1 MSPEPGAVYRVDL
14 GISGKVRFF
23 VVVSRRND
31 DPPRALALCV
41 PIRTQNRDSDYE
53 VPLPRVRFLREQSYA
68 NVQAYRPSNTMSCKA
83 PSVASPRRPWMP
95 SARRCGMRWSSDSY
109 QHFS

>member
-23 VVVSRRND
+23 VVVSRRDD

-41 PIRTQNRDSDYE
+41 PITTQAIQFHELQGPVGRFTAPTMEAIRDA
-53 VPLPRVRFLREQSYA
+53 LRYA
-68 NVQAYRPSNTMSCKA
+68 M
-83 PSVASPRRPWMP
+83 
-95 SARRCGMRWSSDSY
+95 DL
-109 QHFS
+109 

>member
-23 VVVSRRND
+23 VVVSRLND

-41 PIRTQNRDSDYE
+41 PITTQNRDSDYE

-68 NVQAYRPSNTMSCKA
+68 NVQGLQAIQHHELQGPVGRFTAPTMDA
-83 PSVASPRRPWMP
+83 IREALRYAMEL
-95 SARRCGMRWSSDSY
+95 
-109 QHFS
+109 